1 MAAAG
6 HDAVSEVPASR
17 WDTADLSR
25 FAAVSEPVAARQRC
39 ASFLAD
45 AELFDN
51 GFFGVSPSEAATMDP
66 QQRRLLEC
74 GYEALHGAAMR
85 KAELLGSVTGVF
97 LGIWNPEFGEVVARS
112 PSLASSVYS
121 ATAATCSMAA
131 GRLSFVLGLQGPCSS
146 IDTACSSG
154 LVASHGGLR
163 ALQTHECTAALALGV
178 NMIFSQAAAVATA
191 MAGMT
196 SPRGRSH
203 SFDNRADGY
212 GRGEGCHA
220 AVLQPSGDGIKP
232 AKLSLLGSC
241 VRQDGK
247 SASLTAPNGQAQ
259 QALLRAA
266 LADGGVEPAALS
278 AYEAHGTGTPLGDPI
293 EVRSLAAAVLAARVP
308 SPPLCVGSLK
318 ANCGHA
324 EPAVGGAACALP
336 TQRARGLDGAA
347 GGRGGVSSFGYS

>member
-1 MAAAG
+1 MEKATG
-6 HDAVSEVPASR
+6 PRGWHRDI
-17 WDTADLSR
+17 
-25 FAAVSEPVAARQRC
+25 C
-39 ASFLAD
+39 
-45 AELFDN
+45 
-51 GFFGVSPSEAATMDP
+51 GV
-66 QQRRLLEC
+66 
-74 GYEALHGAAMR
+74 
-85 KAELLGSVTGVF
+85 K
-97 LGIWNPEFGEVVARS
+97 VVARS

-121 ATAATCSMAA
+121 ATAATCSVAA

-163 ALQTHECTAALALGV
+163 ALQMHECAAALALGV
-178 NMIFSQAAAVATA
+178 NMMFSQASAVATA

-196 SPRGRSH
+196 SSRGRSH
-203 SFDNRADGY
+203 SFDSRADGY

-220 AVLQPSGDGIKP
+220 AVLQPSGDGDTP
-232 AKLSLLGSC
+232 GLSLLGSC

-293 EVRSLAAAVLAARVP
+293 EVRSLAAAVLREGGGGRQRRGWRRCGRDGRWRRRRRGGDGGGGEGGGGDGGGEGGEAAT
-308 SPPLCVGSLK
+308 
-318 ANCGHA
+318 
-324 EPAVGGAACALP
+324 GAAV
-336 TQRARGLDGAA
+336 RAEAKAA
-347 GGRGGVSSFGYS
+347 VKVAEARAEAATAEGTV